1 MSDGCGGDTMTYN
14 QFIEMVREQFPYAII
29 EEDEG
34 TGELVIWSG
43 LEYDGQEVYDMEG
56 VAA

>member
-1 MSDGCGGDTMTYN
+1 MTYN

>member
-1 MSDGCGGDTMTYN
+1 MTYN
-14 QFIEMVREQFPYAII
+14 EFIEMVREQFPYAII
-29 EEDEG
+29 KEDEA

-43 LEYDGQEVYDMEG
+43 LEHDGQEVYDMEG